1 LYLLFFYYNLKQEN
15 GIKQTL
21 ADRKIEKERGRERGG
36 GREREREGER
46 ERERERE
53 EERKFCGIHLS
64 LQNRLSI
71 ALLARTLQRHD
82 RGSLVS
88 LKVIEFKRRE
98 NIGVYLNDSV

>member
-46 ERERERE
+46 ERERERGRE
-53 EERKFCGIHLS
+53 KILWNSSLS
-64 LQNRLSI
+64 
-71 ALLARTLQRHD
+71 AE
-82 RGSLVS
+82 SLVDR
-88 LKVIEFKRRE
+88 ITRE
-98 NIGVYLNDSV
+98 NASTPRSRIARIAKGDRV